1 MNKKQI
7 GNILYWTA
15 LAAVVVYF
23 AYSKGWILADF
34 ESITP
39 KQAYAMLRDD
49 DNLTLLDV
57 RTPDEF
63 AQEHIEGAKLIPLQ
77 VLGENLSQLQTV
89 KNKKIIVYCHSG
101 NRSVAA
107 ARILAKNGFLP
118 LSVQGGI
125 SAWKDAGLGVV
136 R

>member
-1 MNKKQI
+1 MTKKQI
-7 GNILYWTA
+7 GNIAYWIA
-15 LAAVVVYF
+15 LAAIVTYF

-39 KQAYAMLRDD
+39 KQAYAMLKDD
-49 DNLTLLDV
+49 DNITLLDV

-63 AQEHIEGAKLIPLQ
+63 AQEHIEGAILIPLQ
-77 VLGENLSQLQTV
+77 TLSENLSQLQSV
-89 KNKKIIVYCHSG
+89 KEKKMIVYCHSG

-107 ARILAKNGFLP
+107 ARILVRNGFIP
-118 LSVQGGI
+118 LSVKGGI
-125 SAWKDAGLGVV
+125 SEWKNEGLSVV